1 MPVTGVILA
10 GGRGTRIGGADKGLA
25 EYDGRPLIEW
35 MIERIRPQV
44 DELLINANR
53 NVDRYASYG
62 LTVVGDLRDDY
73 AGPLAGLQAA
83 MAKAAHD
90 WLLMVPC
97 DTPALPRNLVSHLM
111 SAATGAGA
119 AIAVAQTQRGWHPAV
134 ALVRRSLAPDIDAFL
149 ESGQRRVRDWISQQS
164 HVAVSF
170 DVASDFANL
179 NTPGE
184 LSRK

>member
-10 GGRGTRIGGADKGLA
+10 GGRGTRMGGADKGLA
-25 EYDGRPLIEW
+25 EYQGRLLIEW

-53 NVDRYASYG
+53 NLDRYASYG
-62 LTVVGDLRDDY
+62 LPLVCDLRDDY
-73 AGPLAGLQAA
+73 SGPLAGLEAA

-97 DTPALPRNLVSHLM
+97 DTPALPRNLVARLM
-111 SAATGAGA
+111 TEATGPGA
-119 AIAVAQTQRGWHPAV
+119 AVAVAQTQQGWHPAV
-134 ALVRRSLAPDIDAFL
+134 ALVRRSLAADLGAFL
-149 ESGQRRVRDWISQQS
+149 ASGQRRVRDWISQQS

-170 DVASDFANL
+170 DAAADFANL

-184 LSRK
+184 FSNK